1 MKKPK
6 GKTVMVRY
14 LEDDTTWHKATVGTL
29 LSIQFT
35 ADFKLGKD
43 IKHGYYFYKDRNITW
58 KDKEK

>member
-14 LEDDTTWHKATVGTL
+14 PEDDTTWHKATVGTL

-35 ADFKLGKD
+35 ADYKVDGKER
-43 IKHGYYFYKDRNITW
+43 HEFFFYKDYKLTW
-58 KDKEK
+58 R

>member
-14 LEDDTTWHKATVGTL
+14 PEDDTTWHKAKVGTL

-35 ADFKLGKD
+35 ADYEVDGKET
-43 IKHGYYFYKDRNITW
+43 HGFFFYKDYKLT
-58 KDKEK
+58 

>member
-14 LEDDTTWHKATVGTL
+14 PEDDTTWYEATVDTL

-35 ADFKLGKD
+35 ANYEVAGKQR
-43 IKHGYYFYKDRNITW
+43 HGFFFYKDYKLTW
-58 KDKEK
+58 KR